1 MYEYIKGTL
10 THINESYVVIESFG
24 IGYAIMLS
32 ERFSVDLRAFMH
44 QEVLIYV
51 HSVIR
56 ETEHVLYGFSSRAER
71 ECFRLLISFSGIGP
85 KTGLSI
91 LNMFPLQELCS
102 IARLENVKA
111 IASVPGIGKKTA
123 EKLMV
128 DLKQKLPTLM
138 PLYLEE
144 PVVPSS
150 TANSSFKE
158 GIGALMN
165 LGFSRLAADRMMTE
179 AVKELSEEASVAELL
194 PIALRKS

>member
-10 THINESYVVIESFG
+10 THIDESYVVIESFG

-32 ERFSVDLRAFMH
+32 ERFLVDLRAFMH

-56 ETEHVLYGFSSRAER
+56 ETEHVLYGFSSRDER

-111 IASVPGIGKKTA
+111 IASVPGIGKKQ
-123 EKLMV
+123 
-128 DLKQKLPTLM
+128 QK
-138 PLYLEE
+138 
-144 PVVPSS
+144 S
-150 TANSSFKE
+150 
-158 GIGALMN
+158 
-165 LGFSRLAADRMMTE
+165 
-179 AVKELSEEASVAELL
+179 
-194 PIALRKS
+194 

>member
-32 ERFSVDLRAFMH
+32 ERFSVDLRASMH

-165 LGFSRLAADRMMTE
+165 LGFSRLTADRMMTE

>member
-10 THINESYVVIESFG
+10 THIDGSYVVIESFG

-32 ERFSVDLRAFMH
+32 ERFLVDLRAFMH

>member
-10 THINESYVVIESFG
+10 THIDESYVVIESFG

-32 ERFSVDLRAFMH
+32 ERFLVDLRAFMH

-56 ETEHVLYGFSSRAER
+56 ETEHVLYGFSSRDER

-138 PLYLEE
+138 PPYLEE

>member
-10 THINESYVVIESFG
+10 THIDESYVVIESFG

-32 ERFSVDLRAFMH
+32 ERFLVDLRAFMH

-56 ETEHVLYGFSSRAER
+56 ETEHVLYGFSSRDER

>member
-10 THINESYVVIESFG
+10 THIDESYVVIESFG

-32 ERFSVDLRAFMH
+32 ERFLVDLRAFMH

>member
-32 ERFSVDLRAFMH
+32 ERFLVDLRAFMH

-56 ETEHVLYGFSSRAER
+56 ETEHVLYGFSFRAER

>member
-111 IASVPGIGKKTA
+111 IASVPGIGKKIA

>member
-1 MYEYIKGTL
+1 MYEYIKGKL
-10 THINESYVVIESFG
+10 THVDGAYIVIESFG
-24 IGYAIMLS
+24 IGYSIVLS
-32 ERFSVDLRAFMH
+32 ERFLVDLRARMH
-44 QEVLIYV
+44 QEVLVYV

-56 ETEHVLYGFSSRAER
+56 ETEHILYGFSSRAER

-85 KTGLSI
+85 KTGLAI
-91 LNMFPLQELCS
+91 LNTFPLQELCS
-102 IARLENVKA
+102 IVRLENVQA

-128 DLKQKLPTLM
+128 DLKQRLPALM

-144 PVVPSS
+144 TIVVSPAFS
-150 TANSSFKE
+150 SSFKE

-179 AVKELSEEASVAELL
+179 AIQELSEDASVAELL
-194 PIALRKS
+194 PIALRKG

>member
-32 ERFSVDLRAFMH
+32 ERFLVDLRAFMH

-56 ETEHVLYGFSSRAER
+56 ETEHVLYGFSSRDER

>member
-32 ERFSVDLRAFMH
+32 ERFLVDLRAFMH

>member
-32 ERFSVDLRAFMH
+32 ECFSVYLRAFMH

>member
-111 IASVPGIGKKTA
+111 IASIPGIGKKTA

>member
-150 TANSSFKE
+150 TANTSFKE

>member
-56 ETEHVLYGFSSRAER
+56 ETEHVLYGFSSRAEK